1 MRMSLIGRLLRWCPG
16 AAGLLL
22 RQKFYPSLLGACGKG
37 VLFGRFI
44 DLQNAKN
51 IHIGDNVVVSNRC
64 CLLAGIA
71 GSGQSIMIE
80 DNVFIGIGTLLQA
93 EAGTVLLK
101 KGTNLGSECR
111 VAAGTPVTMGRN
123 VLMAAYC
130 VIGGESVSPGDIM
143 SNASSTE
150 IGDNVWLGARSQV
163 LSAIHIGEGAIVGA
177 HALVNRDI
185 NNYGVAMGRPATI
198 VRYRK

>member
-1 MRMSLIGRLLRWCPG
+1 MRMSLIGSLLRWCPG

-22 RQKFYPSLLGACGKG
+22 RQKFYPSLLGSCGKG

-44 DLQNAKN
+44 DMQNAKN
-51 IHIGDNVVVSNRC
+51 IHIGNNVVISNRC
-64 CLLAGIA
+64 CLLAGVD
-71 GSGQSIMIE
+71 GNGQSIMIE
-80 DNVFIGIGTLLQA
+80 DNVFIGIGTLLLA

-111 VAAGTPVTMGRN
+111 VVAGTPVTIGQN

-130 VIGGESVSPGDIM
+130 VIGGEPCSPGDIL
-143 SNASSTE
+143 SNASTE

-177 HALVNRDI
+177 HAMVNRDI
-185 NNYGVAMGRPATI
+185 NAYGVAMGCPATI
-198 VRYRK
+198 ARYRK

>member
-1 MRMSLIGRLLRWCPG
+1 MKRSLIGRLLRWCPG
-16 AAGLLL
+16 ALGLLL

-51 IHIGDNVVVSNRC
+51 IHVGNNVVVSNRC
-64 CLLAGIA
+64 SLLAGVD
-71 GSGQSIMIE
+71 GNDQSIMIE
-80 DNVFIGIGTLLQA
+80 DNVFVGIGTLLQA
-93 EAGTVLLK
+93 EAGTILLE

-111 VAAGTPVTMGRN
+111 VVARTSVTIGRN

-130 VIGGESVSPGDIM
+130 VIGGEPCSSEDIQRD
-143 SNASSTE
+143 SFTKIS
-150 IGDNVWLGARSQV
+150 DNVWLGARSQV
-163 LSAIHIGEGAIVGA
+163 LSLMQIGEGAIIGA
-177 HALVNRDI
+177 HALVNRNIDA
-185 NNYGVAMGRPATI
+185 YGVVMGRPAII

>member
-22 RQKFYPSLLGACGKG
+22 RQKFYPSLLGSCGKG

-51 IHIGDNVVVSNRC
+51 IHIGNNVVISNRC
-64 CLLAGIA
+64 CLLAGVA
-71 GSGQSIMIE
+71 GNSQSIMIE
-80 DNVFIGIGTLLQA
+80 DNVFVGIGTLLQA

-101 KGTNLGSECR
+101 KGTNLGSECHI
-111 VAAGTPVTMGRN
+111 VAGTPVTMGYN

-130 VIGGESVSPGDIM
+130 VIGGELCSPGDIQ
-143 SNASSTE
+143 SNSFTK

-163 LSAIHIGEGAIVGA
+163 LSAIHIGEGAIIGA
-177 HALVNRDI
+177 HAMVNRDI
-185 NNYGVAMGRPATI
+185 NAYGVAMGRPATI

>member
-16 AAGLLL
+16 AVGLLL
-22 RQKFYPSLLGACGKG
+22 RQKFYPSLLGACGNG

-51 IHIGDNVVVSNRC
+51 IHIGNNVVVSNRC
-64 CLLAGIA
+64 CLLAGID
-71 GSGQSIMIE
+71 GNGQSIIIE

-111 VAAGTPVTMGRN
+111 VVARTPVTMGQN

-130 VIGGESVSPGDIM
+130 VVGGELCSPEDIQ
-143 SNASSTE
+143 NASTK

-163 LSAIHIGEGAIVGA
+163 LSAIHIGEGAIIGA
-177 HALVNRDI
+177 HAMVNSDV
-185 NNYGVAMGRPATI
+185 NAYGVAMGSPATI

>member
-1 MRMSLIGRLLRWCPG
+1 MMEMSLIGRLLRWCPG
-16 AAGLLL
+16 AFGLLL
-22 RQKFYPSLLGACGKG
+22 RQKFYPALLGSCGKG

-51 IHIGDNVVVSNRC
+51 IHIGNNVVVSNRC
-64 CLLAGIA
+64 SLLAGID
-71 GSGQSIMIE
+71 GNGQSITIE
-80 DNVFIGIGTLLQA
+80 DNVFVGIGTLLQA
-93 EAGTVLLK
+93 EAGTILLK

-111 VAAGTPVTMGRN
+111 VVARISTTIGRD

-130 VIGGESVSPGDIM
+130 VVGGELCSSGDIQR
-143 SNASSTE
+143 ASSTE

-163 LSAIHIGEGAIVGA
+163 LSLVHIGEGAIIGA
-177 HALVNRDI
+177 HAMVISNI
-185 NNYGVAMGRPATI
+185 NAYGVAMGSPATI

>member
-22 RQKFYPSLLGACGKG
+22 RQKFYPSLLGSCGKG

-64 CLLAGIA
+64 CLLAGVD
-71 GSGQSIMIE
+71 GNGQSIMIE

-111 VAAGTPVTMGRN
+111 VVARTPVTLGQN

-130 VIGGESVSPGDIM
+130 VVGGELCSPGDIL
-143 SNASSTE
+143 SNASTQ
-150 IGDNVWLGARSQV
+150 IDDNVWLGARSQV
-163 LSAIHIGEGAIVGA
+163 LSAMHIGEGAIIGA
-177 HALVNRDI
+177 HAMVNSDV
-185 NNYGVAMGRPATI
+185 NDYGVAMGSPATI

>member
-1 MRMSLIGRLLRWCPG
+1 MRMSLISRLLRWCPG

-22 RQKFYPSLLGACGKG
+22 RQKFYPSLLGSCGKG

-51 IHIGDNVVVSNRC
+51 IHIGNNVVIGNHC
-64 CLLAGIA
+64 CLLAGVD
-71 GSGQSIMIE
+71 GNGQSIMIE

-101 KGTNLGSECR
+101 KGTNLGSECCV
-111 VAAGTPVTMGRN
+111 VARTSVIIGHN

-130 VIGGESVSPGDIM
+130 VIGCECCSSEDIQ
-143 SNASSTE
+143 SNAFTK

-163 LSAIHIGEGAIVGA
+163 LSAIHIGEGAIIGA
-177 HALVNRDI
+177 HAMVNRDI
-185 NNYGVAMGRPATI
+185 NAYGVAMGCPASI